1 MKDGE
6 RRTEK
11 RERKSNFFLGTRVSP
26 PHLFF
31 VSRIFYGNSFL
42 GATFLH
48 NDVDDD
54 STSICVCTTDHSKV
68 LCYVTSRAARNS
80 NTRQVLTLKT
90 QTRLNL
96 SLEKPEKLVLFE
108 LKLEILE

>member
-1 MKDGE
+1 ME
-6 RRTEK
+6 REELKK
-11 RERKSNFFLGTRVSP
+11 RKKKQLFLGTRVSP

>member
-1 MKDGE
+1 ME
-6 RRTEK
+6 REELKKKKEK
-11 RERKSNFFLGTRVSP
+11 ATLHP

-54 STSICVCTTDHSKV
+54 STSICVCTTYHSKV
-68 LCYVTSRAARNS
+68 LCYVTSRVARNS

-90 QTRLNL
+90 QTRLN
-96 SLEKPEKLVLFE
+96 SSSNKPEKLVILE
-108 LKLEILE
+108 PKLEILE

>member
-11 RERKSNFFLGTRVSP
+11 KRKKKQLFLGTRVSP

-54 STSICVCTTDHSKV
+54 STSICVSFSFSKPPSPSHQKYFSNDKADEPQSD
-68 LCYVTSRAARNS
+68 LLYLTKPRA
-80 NTRQVLTLKT
+80 
-90 QTRLNL
+90 
-96 SLEKPEKLVLFE
+96 
-108 LKLEILE
+108 